1 VQAGASGIAGGLV
14 ATNLGTITDSSA
26 TGATVSGGTLSLAG
40 GLVGTNP
47 GTIAGSSAS
56 GAVNVGSNGTAG
68 GLVAFNTGSITNA
81 LATGTVT
88 GAAGAGG
95 ITTLGGLAG
104 TNQGLIS
111 GSSASGNVGSPL
123 VANLQAGGLVGS
135 NFGTIQSSVALGGV
149 QTGDASTAG
158 GLVATNTVC
167 INCVNGAA
175 LIQSSSASGN
185 VGVGAASVAGGL
197 VGSGNGTILSSAA
210 GGSVTGG
217 ANSVLGGFIGTLTFE
232 NGPAQIASSSASG
245 AVTSTGS
252 NSTVGGFA
260 GLTSGT
266 ILTSSASGPVTGTS
280 DSYLGG
286 FVGVNLGSIEQS
298 FTAPTASVTGTGNRD
313 VIGGFVGANF
323 GSIDASSAAGNA
335 TGTTDSAVGAFAG
348 ANATFVNFSAG
359 AIPNSTFPDGT
370 ITNSFATGTASGG
383 AGSTVDPFIALVNP
397 TTAANPPAFPSII
410 FGCTDPT
417 CVFVSTGLL
426 PSPLTSPQQQ
436 PSFPSSSPPLL
447 QLLPEFLASLAQQA
461 QVSQNLAGT
470 TQLAALS
477 TTPPVVS
484 NVQGA
489 IQLPPQPAPSSPG
502 AGGGQQPPAGLP
514 ARVIDIPPPNETRFI
529 QDEVIL
535 QIAGNITVEQLQAA
549 VAQLGLTLLASQN
562 LAITGSTAVQF
573 RITDGRTPA
582 DIIRA
587 LAAIQLVAV
596 AQPNYVYSL
605 EQVAPAD
612 QAPAS
617 RGNTGQQG
625 DAAQYIL
632 EKLKILDVHRM
643 VRGANITIAVI
654 DSEIDVTHPDLV
666 GVVAQRF
673 SAVGAPEKPH
683 PHGTGMAG
691 AMAAHQAVLG
701 TAPAAR
707 ILAVHAFS
715 SNAAKAEST
724 TFNILKGIDWAVGQG
739 ARVINMSFAGPKDPS
754 LQRAL
759 KLAYDKGIVLVAAA
773 GNAGANSPP
782 LFPGAD
788 PFVIA
793 VTATDVNDKLFTG
806 ANRGKYISVAAPGV
820 DILVPAPENAYQLTT
835 GTSVAAAEVSGI
847 VALLLERNPKLTPAD
862 IRRILTAS
870 ARRLAPGDRDD
881 NFGSGLID
889 PLKALQLADP
899 RSATPGPAT
908 LRQQ

>member
-1 VQAGASGIAGGLV
+1 MV
-14 ATNLGTITDSSA
+14 
-26 TGATVSGGTLSLAG
+26 G

-56 GAVNVGSNGTAG
+56 GAVSVGSNGTAG
-68 GLVAFNTGSITNA
+68 GLVAFSTGSITNA

-88 GAAGAGG
+88 GAAGVGG
-95 ITTLGGLAG
+95 ITTLAGLAG

-123 VANLQAGGLVGS
+123 IANLQAGGLVGS
-135 NFGTIQSSVALGGV
+135 NVGTIQSSVALGGV

-210 GGSVTGG
+210 G
-217 ANSVLGGFIGTLTFE
+217 LGDRRRQQCARRVHRHADIRERARADRQFLGVRRGHQHRL
-232 NGPAQIASSSASG
+232 
-245 AVTSTGS
+245 

-298 FTAPTASVTGTGNRD
+298 FTTATASVTGIGNRD

-335 TGTTDSAVGAFAG
+335 TGATDSAVGAFAG

-359 AIPNSTFPDGT
+359 AIPNSSFPDGT
-370 ITNSFATGTASGG
+370 ITNSSATGTASGG

-426 PSPLTSPQQQ
+426 PSPLTSPQQ
-436 PSFPSSSPPLL
+436 PSFPSSPPLL

-477 TTPPVVS
+477 TPPVVS

-489 IQLPPQPAPSSPG
+489 IQLPPQPAPSSPA
-502 AGGGQQPPAGLP
+502 AGGGQQPPPGLP
-514 ARVIDIPPPNETRFI
+514 ARVIDIPPPNENRFI

-549 VAQLGLTLLASQN
+549 VAQ
-562 LAITGSTAVQF
+562 
-573 RITDGRTPA
+573 
-582 DIIRA
+582 
-587 LAAIQLVAV
+587 
-596 AQPNYVYSL
+596 
-605 EQVAPAD
+605 
-612 QAPAS
+612 
-617 RGNTGQQG
+617 
-625 DAAQYIL
+625 
-632 EKLKILDVHRM
+632 
-643 VRGANITIAVI
+643 
-654 DSEIDVTHPDLV
+654 
-666 GVVAQRF
+666 
-673 SAVGAPEKPH
+673 
-683 PHGTGMAG
+683 
-691 AMAAHQAVLG
+691 
-701 TAPAAR
+701 
-707 ILAVHAFS
+707 
-715 SNAAKAEST
+715 
-724 TFNILKGIDWAVGQG
+724 
-739 ARVINMSFAGPKDPS
+739 
-754 LQRAL
+754 
-759 KLAYDKGIVLVAAA
+759 
-773 GNAGANSPP
+773 
-782 LFPGAD
+782 PG
-788 PFVIA
+788 
-793 VTATDVNDKLFTG
+793 
-806 ANRGKYISVAAPGV
+806 
-820 DILVPAPENAYQLTT
+820 
-835 GTSVAAAEVSGI
+835 
-847 VALLLERNPKLTPAD
+847 
-862 IRRILTAS
+862 
-870 ARRLAPGDRDD
+870 
-881 NFGSGLID
+881 
-889 PLKALQLADP
+889 
-899 RSATPGPAT
+899 
-908 LRQQ
+908 

>member
-1 VQAGASGIAGGLV
+1 M
-14 ATNLGTITDSSA
+14 
-26 TGATVSGGTLSLAG
+26 
-40 GLVGTNP
+40 
-47 GTIAGSSAS
+47 
-56 GAVNVGSNGTAG
+56 
-68 GLVAFNTGSITNA
+68 
-81 LATGTVT
+81 
-88 GAAGAGG
+88 
-95 ITTLGGLAG
+95 
-104 TNQGLIS
+104 
-111 GSSASGNVGSPL
+111 GSPL

-298 FTAPTASVTGTGNRD
+298 FTTATASVTGTGNRD

-335 TGTTDSAVGAFAG
+335 TGATDSAVGAFAG

-359 AIPNSTFPDGT
+359 AIPNSSFPDGT

-426 PSPLTSPQQQ
+426 PSPLTSPQQ

-477 TTPPVVS
+477 TPPVVS

-605 EQVAPAD
+605 EQAAPAD

-632 EKLKILDVHRM
+632 EKLKMLDVHRM

-654 DSEIDVTHPDLV
+654 DSEIDVDASRSGRRGGATL
-666 GVVAQRF
+666 QRGG
-673 SAVGAPEKPH
+673 GAPEKPH
-683 PHGTGMAG
+683 AHGTGMAG
-691 AMAAHQAVLG
+691 AMAAHQ
-701 TAPAAR
+701 R
-707 ILAVHAFS
+707 F
-715 SNAAKAEST
+715 
-724 TFNILKGIDWAVGQG
+724 W
-739 ARVINMSFAGPKDPS
+739 
-754 LQRAL
+754 
-759 KLAYDKGIVLVAAA
+759 
-773 GNAGANSPP
+773 
-782 LFPGAD
+782 
-788 PFVIA
+788 
-793 VTATDVNDKLFTG
+793 
-806 ANRGKYISVAAPGV
+806 
-820 DILVPAPENAYQLTT
+820 
-835 GTSVAAAEVSGI
+835 
-847 VALLLERNPKLTPAD
+847 
-862 IRRILTAS
+862 
-870 ARRLAPGDRDD
+870 ARRR
-881 NFGSGLID
+881 
-889 PLKALQLADP
+889 PLESLPCMPSPATPPRPRAP
-899 RSATPGPAT
+899 RSISSRASTGRWA
-908 LRQQ
+908 RARASSI

>member
-1 VQAGASGIAGGLV
+1 MQAGDGSIVGGLV
-14 ATNLGTITDSSA
+14 ATNQGTIANSSA
-26 TGATVSGGTLSLAG
+26 TIGAIGGGAFSSVGGLVGSNLLGATINNSFAAGNVTGGSSAFAG
-40 GLVGTNP
+40 GLVGQNA
-47 GTIAGSSAS
+47 GAIAGTTVPVNPLCAAGQTCAS
-56 GAVNVGSNGTAG
+56 GAVSAGTNGTAG
-68 GLVAFNTGSITNA
+68 GLVALNTGSITSA
-81 LATGTVT
+81 FAT
-88 GAAGAGG
+88 
-95 ITTLGGLAG
+95 
-104 TNQGLIS
+104 
-111 GSSASGNVGSPL
+111 GNVGSPNIG
-123 VANLQAGGLVGS
+123 NLQAGGLVG
-135 NFGTIQSSVALGGV
+135 T
-149 QTGDASTAG
+149 
-158 GLVATNTVC
+158 
-167 INCVNGAA
+167 
-175 LIQSSSASGN
+175 
-185 VGVGAASVAGGL
+185 
-197 VGSGNGTILSSAA
+197 GNGTILSSVAT
-210 GGSVTGG
+210 GSVTGG
-217 ANSVLGGFIGTLTFE
+217 GNSVLGGFIGTLTFE
-232 NGPAQIASSSASG
+232 NGPAQISNSSASG

-266 ILTSSASGPVTGTS
+266 ILASSASGPVTGTS

-286 FVGVNLGSIEQS
+286 FAGVNLGSIQQS
-298 FTAPTASVTGTGNRD
+298 FTTATASVTGTGNRD

-323 GSIDASSAAGNA
+323 GSINASSAAGNA
-335 TGTTDSAVGAFAG
+335 TGATDSAVGAFAG

-359 AIPNSTFPDGT
+359 SIPNSSFPDGT

-383 AGSTVDPFIALVNP
+383 AGSTVDPFIALVDP

-417 CVFVSTGLL
+417 CVFVKTGLL
-426 PSPLTSPQQQ
+426 PSPLTSPQQ
-436 PSFPSSSPPLL
+436 PLFPSSSPPLL

-477 TTPPVVS
+477 TPPVVS

-605 EQVAPAD
+605 EQAAPAD

-632 EKLKILDVHRM
+632 EKLKMLDVHRM

-683 PHGTGMAG
+683 AHGTGMAG
-691 AMAAHQAVLG
+691 AMAAHQRVLG

-793 VTATDVNDKLFTG
+793 VTATDVDDKLFTG

-899 RSATPGPAT
+899 RSATPGPTT

>member
-1 VQAGASGIAGGLV
+1 MSEALVIASLQAGGLVGNNSGTIESSAAFGSVQAGDGSIVGGLV
-14 ATNLGTITDSSA
+14 ATNQGAIANSSA
-26 TGATVSGGTLSLAG
+26 TIGAISGGASSSVGGLVGSNLLGATINNSFAAGNVTGGSSAFAG
-40 GLVGTNP
+40 GLVGQNA
-47 GTIAGSSAS
+47 GAIAGTTVPVNPLCAAGQTCAS
-56 GAVNVGSNGTAG
+56 GAVSAGTNGTAG
-68 GLVAFNTGSITNA
+68 GLVALNTGSITSA
-81 LATGTVT
+81 FAT
-88 GAAGAGG
+88 
-95 ITTLGGLAG
+95 
-104 TNQGLIS
+104 
-111 GSSASGNVGSPL
+111 GNVGSPNIG
-123 VANLQAGGLVGS
+123 NLQAGGLVG
-135 NFGTIQSSVALGGV
+135 T
-149 QTGDASTAG
+149 
-158 GLVATNTVC
+158 
-167 INCVNGAA
+167 
-175 LIQSSSASGN
+175 
-185 VGVGAASVAGGL
+185 
-197 VGSGNGTILSSAA
+197 GNGTILSSVAT
-210 GGSVTGG
+210 GSVTGG
-217 ANSVLGGFIGTLTFE
+217 GNSVLGGFIGTLTFE
-232 NGPAQIASSSASG
+232 NGPAQISSSSASG

-266 ILTSSASGPVTGTS
+266 ILASSASGPVTGTS

-286 FVGVNLGSIEQS
+286 FAGVNLGSIQQS
-298 FTAPTASVTGTGNRD
+298 FTTATASVTGTGNRD

-323 GSIDASSAAGNA
+323 GSINASSAAGNA
-335 TGTTDSAVGAFAG
+335 TGATDSAVGAFAG

-359 AIPNSTFPDGT
+359 SIPNSSFPDGT

-383 AGSTVDPFIALVNP
+383 AGSTVDPFIALVDP

-417 CVFVSTGLL
+417 CVFVKTGLL
-426 PSPLTSPQQQ
+426 PSPLTAPQQ
-436 PSFPSSSPPLL
+436 PLFPSSSPPLL

-477 TTPPVVS
+477 TPPVVS

-605 EQVAPAD
+605 EQAAPAD

-632 EKLKILDVHRM
+632 EKLKMLDVHRM

-691 AMAAHQAVLG
+691 AMAAHQTVLG

-715 SNAAKAEST
+715 SNAAKVEST
-724 TFNILKGIDWAVGQG
+724 TFHILKGIDWAVGQG

-759 KLAYDKGIVLVAAA
+759 KLA
-773 GNAGANSPP
+773 
-782 LFPGAD
+782 
-788 PFVIA
+788 
-793 VTATDVNDKLFTG
+793 
-806 ANRGKYISVAAPGV
+806 
-820 DILVPAPENAYQLTT
+820 
-835 GTSVAAAEVSGI
+835 
-847 VALLLERNPKLTPAD
+847 
-862 IRRILTAS
+862 
-870 ARRLAPGDRDD
+870 
-881 NFGSGLID
+881 
-889 PLKALQLADP
+889 
-899 RSATPGPAT
+899 
-908 LRQQ
+908 